1 MTIQMIS
8 FDLHR
13 FLKHLQG
20 TSLYDMEE
28 LVFYLHFMNRNI
40 WAEGL
45 GNLLATSG
53 GIAQGALFLS
63 IHLPLSLL

>member
-1 MTIQMIS
+1 
-8 FDLHR
+8 
-13 FLKHLQG
+13 
-20 TSLYDMEE
+20 MEE

-53 GIAQGALFLS
+53 GIAGGALFLS
-63 IHLPLSLL
+63 VHLPLALL